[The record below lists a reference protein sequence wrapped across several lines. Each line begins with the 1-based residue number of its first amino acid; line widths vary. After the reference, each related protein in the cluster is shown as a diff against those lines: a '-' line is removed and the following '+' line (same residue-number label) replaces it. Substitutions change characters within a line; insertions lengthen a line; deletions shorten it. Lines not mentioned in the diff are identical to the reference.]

1 MTLILKKMINIVF
14 SLTYI
19 IDICI
24 DQMIFLRTFQI

>member
-19 IDICI
+19 IVYVLSND
-24 DQMIFLRTFQI
+24 FFRTFQI